1 MRSMALLIS
10 IFWNVTFVG
19 AQTAEQVGGILE
31 LPIQSP
37 ELVEFQLRQYLMK
50 RVPPLPTPRN
60 AREWETEA
68 RELRE
73 RVLEEVIFHGWP
85 RSWVE
90 AEPKFEDLGII
101 AVGRGYRLRGLRY
114 EILPGFE
121 ATALL
126 YEPENLTGK
135 VPAIVN
141 VNGHTPVGNVTDYK
155 QIRSINYALQGM
167 LALSLEWFNCGELY
181 LPGNDHWFGGH
192 LNLAGTSATGLF
204 YLAMRK
210 GLDYLERH
218 PHVDP
223 DRLGVTGLSGGAW
236 QTGVLSGL
244 DERVA
249 AAAPVSGYF
258 AFLSA
263 IERNADVGDMEYNP
277 PDLGIDYT
285 HLTALRAPRPTLLMF
300 SAEDNYYVGRAA
312 LTKPYLYDQIMPFF
326 RLFGKEEVFEW
337 HENTDPG
344 THNYELDNRQQSYR
358 FFSRHFGL
366 PAQPREIPVDA
377 EVKNAEELRLGIP
390 EDNLTILDLAR
401 KLAGEIERE
410 TVPGNLERRRT
421 WAGRKRHQLQELVRY
436 RPQSVEHP
444 WGTANTK
451 KKGLESASYR
461 LEFDNHL
468 SASAV
473 WLKAIASAAGGP
485 ATIVLH
491 DRGFAAASSQ
501 VSDLVQRGEQVLA
514 LDLIFTGNAAPEGP
528 LRPEGSRAN
537 DRALNQLLEESKNES
552 MASWMGSRP
561 PSALY
566 GQLLAPL
573 GERPLGIEA
582 AQLVAAAH
590 WLEDTTGTR
599 RIRLKSTGIRS
610 QVVALV
616 AAALKPDLF
625 SRIQIHQGM
634 SSLSHLYDVPVTY
647 QQAPDLFCRD
657 LYKEFDLD
665 QLEVLAEP
673 TEIRQED

>member
-1 MRSMALLIS
+1 MRFALFIIVFFQMAFACARAS
-10 IFWNVTFVG
+10 
-19 AQTAEQVGGILE
+19 EQVGAILE

-37 ELVEFQLRQYLMK
+37 DIVEFQLRQYLME
-50 RVPPLPTPRN
+50 RLPPLPTPRN

-68 RELRE
+68 RELRQ
-73 RVLEEVIFHGWP
+73 RVLEEVIFYGWP

-90 AEPKFEDLGII
+90 AEPEFEDLGII
-101 AVGRGYRLRGLRY
+101 ATGKGYRLRGLRY
-114 EILPGFE
+114 EILPGFQT
-121 ATALL
+121 TALL

-141 VNGHTPVGNVTDYK
+141 VNGHTSVGNVSDYK
-155 QIRSINYALQGM
+155 QIRSINYALRGM

-204 YLAMRK
+204 YLSMRK

-223 DRLGVTGLSGGAW
+223 ERLGVTGLSGGAW

-300 SAEDNYYVGRAA
+300 SAEDNYYVGRAV

-326 RLFGKEEVFEW
+326 GLFGKEEAFWW

-358 FFSRHFGL
+358 FFSHYFGL
-366 PAQPREIPVDA
+366 TVQAREIPVDA

-390 EDNLTILDLAR
+390 EDNLTILALAR
-401 KLAGEIERE
+401 KLAGEIEHE
-410 TVPGNLERRRT
+410 TPPGNLEKRRT
-421 WAGRKRHQLQELVRY
+421 WSGRKRQQLQELVRY

-451 KKGLESASYR
+451 KKGIESASYR
-461 LEFDNHL
+461 LQFDDHL

-473 WLKAIASAAGGP
+473 WLKAIASPAGGP
-485 ATIVLH
+485 VAIVLH
-491 DRGFAAASSQ
+491 DRGFAAAAPQ
-501 VSDLVQRGEQVLA
+501 VSDLLNRGERVLA
-514 LDLIFTGNAAPEGP
+514 LDLVFTGDAAPEGP

-552 MASWMGSRP
+552 MVSWMVSRP

-573 GERPLGIEA
+573 GERPLGMRA
-582 AQLVAAAH
+582 AQLVAAAR
-590 WLEDTTGTR
+590 WLEDTMGTR
-599 RIRLKSTGIRS
+599 RIRLESTGIRS

-616 AAALKPDLF
+616 AAALKPELF
-625 SRIQIHQGM
+625 SRIRIREGM
-634 SSLSHLYDVPVTY
+634 SSLSHLYTVPVTY

-673 TEIRQED
+673 TEILQED

>member
-1 MRSMALLIS
+1 MRFTLLLV
-10 IFWNVTFVG
+10 FFLHPAFAF
-19 AQTAEQVGGILE
+19 AQTTEQVDAILE
-31 LPIQSP
+31 LPVQSP
-37 ELVEFQLRQYLMK
+37 ETVEFQLRQYLME
-50 RVPPLPTPRN
+50 RVPPLSTPGN

-68 RELRE
+68 RKLRE
-73 RVLEEVIFHGWP
+73 RVLKDVIFHGWP
-85 RSWVE
+85 PRWVE

-101 AVGRGYRLRGLRY
+101 ASGRGYRLRGLRY
-114 EILPGFE
+114 EILPGFKT
-121 ATALL
+121 TALL

-141 VNGHTPVGNVTDYK
+141 VNGHTPVGNASGYK
-155 QIRSINYALQGM
+155 QIRCINYALRGM

-181 LPGNDHWFGGH
+181 LPGNDHWYGGH
-192 LNLAGTSATGLF
+192 LNLAGMSATGLF

-218 PHVDP
+218 PHVDR

-312 LTKPYLYDQIMPFF
+312 LTKPYLYDQILPFF
-326 RLFGKEEVFEW
+326 RLFGKEEAFEW

-366 PAQPREIPVDA
+366 PVQAGEIPVEA
-377 EVKNAEELRLGIP
+377 EVKTAQELRMGIP
-390 EDNLTILDLAR
+390 EDNLTILALAR
-401 KLAGEIERE
+401 KVAGEIEHE
-410 TVPGNLERRRT
+410 SPSGNLERRRA
-421 WAGRKRHQLQELVRY
+421 WVGRKRQRLQEVVRY
-436 RPQSVEHP
+436 RSQRVEHP
-444 WGTANTK
+444 WGVANTK
-451 KKGLESASYR
+451 KRGLESVSYR
-461 LEFDNHL
+461 LQFDNDL
-468 SASAV
+468 SASAI
-473 WLKAIASAAGGP
+473 WLKAIASPPDAP

-491 DRGFAAASSQ
+491 DRGFAAAASQ
-501 VSDLVQRGEQVLA
+501 VSELLNQGGQVLA

-552 MASWMGSRP
+552 MASWMVSRP

-573 GERPLGIEA
+573 GERPLGIRA
-582 AQLVAAAH
+582 AQLVAAAR
-590 WLEDTTGTR
+590 WLEETTGTR
-599 RIRLKSTGIRS
+599 RIRLESSGIRS
-610 QVVALV
+610 QVVALI
-616 AAALKPDLF
+616 AAALKPELF
-625 SRIQIHQGM
+625 SQVRIHQGM
-634 SSLSHLYDVPVTY
+634 DSLSHLYAVPVTY

-665 QLEVLAEP
+665 QLEVLAQP
-673 TEIRQED
+673 TEILRE

>member
-1 MRSMALLIS
+1 MRFTLLPLVSLHPALAP
-10 IFWNVTFVG
+10 
-19 AQTAEQVGGILE
+19 AQTHEQVNAILD
-31 LPIQSP
+31 LPVQSP
-37 ELVEFQLRQYLMK
+37 EIVEFQLRQYLIK
-50 RVPPLPTPRN
+50 RVPPLPTPQN
-60 AREWETEA
+60 ARAWETEA
-68 RELRE
+68 RTLRE
-73 RVLEEVIFHGWP
+73 RVLKDVIFHGWP
-85 RSWVE
+85 ASWVE
-90 AEPKFEDLGII
+90 AEPEFEDLGII
-101 AVGRGYRLRGLRY
+101 ASEKGYRLRGLRY
-114 EILPGFE
+114 EILPGFQT
-121 ATALL
+121 TALL

-141 VNGHTPVGNVTDYK
+141 VNGHTTVGNATGYK
-155 QIRSINYALQGM
+155 QIRCINYALRGM

-192 LNLAGTSATGLF
+192 LNLAGVSATGLF

-218 PHVDP
+218 PHVDR

-244 DERVA
+244 DERV

-300 SAEDNYYVGRAA
+300 SAEDNYYVGRAV
-312 LTKPYLYDQIMPFF
+312 LTKPYLYDQILPFF
-326 RLFGKEEVFEW
+326 KLFGKKDVFEW

-366 PAQPREIPVDA
+366 PVQADEVAVDG
-377 EVKNAEELRLGIP
+377 EVKTAQELKLGIP
-390 EDNLTILDLAR
+390 GDNLTILALAR
-401 KLAGEIERE
+401 KLAGEIEHE
-410 TVPGNLERRRT
+410 SPPGNPERRRA
-421 WAGRKRHQLQELVRY
+421 WIGRKRQRLQELVRY
-436 RPQSVEHP
+436 RSQRVEHP
-444 WGTANTK
+444 WGVANTK
-451 KKGLESASYR
+451 KRGLESVSYR
-461 LEFDNHL
+461 LQFDNHL
-468 SASAV
+468 SASAI
-473 WLKAIASAAGGP
+473 WLKEIASPPDAP

-491 DRGFAAASSQ
+491 DRGYAAAASK
-501 VSDLVQRGEQVLA
+501 VADLLNQGHQVLA

-537 DRALNQLLEESKNES
+537 DPALNQLLEESKNRS
-552 MASWMGSRP
+552 MASWMVSRP

-573 GERPLGIEA
+573 GERPLGIRA
-582 AQLVAAAH
+582 AQLVAAAR
-590 WLEDTTGTR
+590 WLEETAGTR
-599 RIRLKSTGIRS
+599 RIRLESSGIRS
-610 QVVALV
+610 QVAALI
-616 AAALKPDLF
+616 ATALKPELF
-625 SRIQIHQGM
+625 SQVRIHQGM
-634 SSLSHLYDVPVTY
+634 DSLSHLYAVPVTY
-647 QQAPDLFCRD
+647 QQAPGLFCRD

-665 QLEVLAEP
+665 QLQVLAQP
-673 TEIRQED
+673 TEILHE

>member
-1 MRSMALLIS
+1 MRFALLLLFFLHPALAS
-10 IFWNVTFVG
+10 
-19 AQTAEQVGGILE
+19 AQTTGQVSAILD
-31 LPIQSP
+31 LPVQSP
-37 ELVEFQLRQYLMK
+37 EVVEFQLRQYLMK
-50 RVPPLPTPRN
+50 RVPPLPTPQT

-68 RELRE
+68 RKLRE
-73 RVLEEVIFHGWP
+73 RILKDVIFHGWP
-85 RSWVE
+85 PGWVE
-90 AEPKFEDLGII
+90 AEPEFEDLGII
-101 AVGRGYRLRGLRY
+101 ASGKGYRLRGLRY
-114 EILPGFE
+114 EILPGFQT
-121 ATALL
+121 TALL
-126 YEPENLTGK
+126 YEPEILAGK

-141 VNGHTPVGNVTDYK
+141 VNGHTPVGNATGYK
-155 QIRSINYALQGM
+155 QIRCINYALRGM
-167 LALSLEWFNCGELY
+167 LALSLEWFNCGELF

-192 LNLAGTSATGLF
+192 LNLAGMSATGLF

-218 PHVDP
+218 PHVDR

-300 SAEDNYYVGRAA
+300 SAEDNYYVGRAV

-326 RLFGKEEVFEW
+326 ELFGKKGVFEW

-366 PAQPREIPVDA
+366 PVQAEEIPVDG
-377 EVKNAEELRLGIP
+377 EVKTAQELKLGIP
-390 EDNLTILDLAR
+390 EDNLTILALAR
-401 KLAGEIERE
+401 KLAGKIEHE
-410 TVPGNLERRRT
+410 NPPGNLERRRA
-421 WAGRKRHQLQELVRY
+421 WAGRKRQRLRELVRY
-436 RPQSVEHP
+436 VRQRVEHP
-444 WGTANTK
+444 WGVANTK
-451 KKGLESASYR
+451 QRGLESVSYR
-461 LEFDNHL
+461 LQFDNDL
-468 SASAV
+468 SASTI
-473 WLKAIASAAGGP
+473 WLRSIASPADAP
-485 ATIVLH
+485 ATIILH
-491 DRGFAAASSQ
+491 DRGYAAAASQ
-501 VSDLVQRGEQVLA
+501 VAELLNQGGQVLA

-537 DRALNQLLEESKNES
+537 DPALNQLLEESKNKS
-552 MASWMGSRP
+552 MASWMVSRP

-573 GERPLGIEA
+573 GERPLGIRA
-582 AQLVAAAH
+582 AQLVAAAR
-590 WLEDTTGTR
+590 WLEETAGAR
-599 RIRLKSTGIRS
+599 RIRLESSGIRS
-610 QVVALV
+610 QVVALI
-616 AAALKPDLF
+616 AAALKPGLF
-625 SRIQIHQGM
+625 SRVRIHQGM
-634 SSLSHLYDVPVTY
+634 DSLSHLYAVPVTY
-647 QQAPDLFCRD
+647 QQAPGLFCRD

-665 QLEVLAEP
+665 QLKVMTQP
-673 TEIRQED
+673 TEILHE

>member
-1 MRSMALLIS
+1 MRFTLLLV
-10 IFWNVTFVG
+10 FFLHPAFAF
-19 AQTAEQVGGILE
+19 AQTTEQVGAILE
-31 LPIQSP
+31 LPVQSP
-37 ELVEFQLRQYLMK
+37 ETVEFQLRQYLME
-50 RVPPLPTPRN
+50 RVPPLPTPGN

-68 RELRE
+68 RKLRE
-73 RVLEEVIFHGWP
+73 RVLKDVIFHGWP
-85 RSWVE
+85 PRWVE

-101 AVGRGYRLRGLRY
+101 ASGRGYRLRGLRY
-114 EILPGFE
+114 EILPGFQT
-121 ATALL
+121 TALL

-141 VNGHTPVGNVTDYK
+141 VNGHTPVGNASDYK
-155 QIRSINYALQGM
+155 QIRCINYALRGM

-192 LNLAGTSATGLF
+192 LNLAGMSATGLF

-218 PHVDP
+218 PHVDRG
-223 DRLGVTGLSGGAW
+223 RLGVTGLSGGAW

-312 LTKPYLYDQIMPFF
+312 LTKPYLYDQILPFF
-326 RLFGKEEVFEW
+326 RLFGKEEAFEW

-366 PAQPREIPVDA
+366 PVQAGEIPVEA
-377 EVKNAEELRLGIP
+377 EVKTAQELKLGIP
-390 EDNLTILDLAR
+390 EDNLSILALAR
-401 KLAGEIERE
+401 KVAGEIEHE
-410 TVPGNLERRRT
+410 SPPGNRERRRA
-421 WAGRKRHQLQELVRY
+421 WVGRKKQRLQEVVRY
-436 RPQSVEHP
+436 RSQSVEHP
-444 WGTANTK
+444 WGVANTK
-451 KKGLESASYR
+451 KRGLESVSYR
-461 LEFDNHL
+461 LQFDNDL
-468 SASAV
+468 SASAI
-473 WLKAIASAAGGP
+473 WLKAIASPPDAP

-491 DRGFAAASSQ
+491 DRGFAAAASQ
-501 VSDLVQRGEQVLA
+501 VSELLNQGGQVLA

-552 MASWMGSRP
+552 MASWMVSRP

-573 GERPLGIEA
+573 GERPLGIRA
-582 AQLVAAAH
+582 AQLVAAAR
-590 WLEDTTGTR
+590 WLEETTGTR
-599 RIRLKSTGIRS
+599 RIRLESSGIRS
-610 QVVALV
+610 QVVVLI
-616 AAALKPDLF
+616 AAALKPELF
-625 SRIQIHQGM
+625 SQVRIHQGM
-634 SSLSHLYDVPVTY
+634 DSLSHLYAVPVTY

-665 QLEVLAEP
+665 QLEVLAQP
-673 TEIRQED
+673 TEILRE

>member
-1 MRSMALLIS
+1 MRFTLLLVFFLS
-10 IFWNVTFVG
+10 PAFAS
-19 AQTAEQVGGILE
+19 AQTTEQVSAILE
-31 LPIQSP
+31 LPVQSP
-37 ELVEFQLRQYLMK
+37 ETVEFQLRQYLMK

-68 RELRE
+68 REMRE
-73 RVLEEVIFHGWP
+73 RVLKDVIFHGWP
-85 RSWVE
+85 SNWVE

-101 AVGRGYRLRGLRY
+101 HSGKGYRLRGLRY
-114 EILPGFE
+114 EILPGFQT
-121 ATALL
+121 TALL
-126 YEPENLTGK
+126 YEPENLTGR

-141 VNGHTPVGNVTDYK
+141 VNGHTTVGNATGYK
-155 QIRSINYALQGM
+155 QVRCINYALRGM
-167 LALSLEWFNCGELY
+167 LALSLEWFNCGELH

-192 LNLAGTSATGLF
+192 LNLAGMSATGLF

-218 PHVDP
+218 PHADP
-223 DRLGVTGLSGGAW
+223 GRLGVTGLSGGAW

-326 RLFGKEEVFEW
+326 RLFGEEGVFEW

-366 PAQPREIPVDA
+366 SVQAGEIPVDA
-377 EVKNAEELRLGIP
+377 EVKTAQELRLGIP
-390 EDNLTILDLAR
+390 EDNLTILSLAR
-401 KLAGEIERE
+401 KLAGEIEHE
-410 TVPGNLERRRT
+410 APPGDPEKRRA
-421 WAGRKRHQLQELVRY
+421 WAGSKRQRLQELVRY
-436 RPQSVEHP
+436 GTQKVKHP
-444 WGTANTK
+444 WGVANTK
-451 KKGLESASYR
+451 KRGLESVSYR
-461 LEFDNHL
+461 LEIDNDL
-468 SASAV
+468 SASAI
-473 WLKAIASAAGGP
+473 WLKAIASPPDAP

-491 DRGFAAASSQ
+491 DRGYSAAASQ
-501 VSDLVQRGEQVLA
+501 VSGLLEQGRQVLA

-528 LRPEGSRAN
+528 LRPEGSQAN
-537 DRALNQLLEESKNES
+537 DRPLNHLLEESKNKS
-552 MASWMGSRP
+552 MAAWMVSRP

-573 GERPLGIEA
+573 GERPLGIRA
-582 AQLVAAAH
+582 AQLVAAAR
-590 WLEDTTGTR
+590 WLKETAGTR
-599 RIRLKSTGIRS
+599 RIRLESSGIRS
-610 QVVALV
+610 QVVTLT
-616 AAALKPDLF
+616 AAALEPKLF
-625 SRIQIHQGM
+625 SQVRIRQGM
-634 SSLSHLYDVPVTY
+634 DSMSHLYAVPVTY
-647 QQAPDLFCRD
+647 QQAPGLFCRD

-665 QLEVLAEP
+665 QLEVLARP
-673 TEIRQED
+673 TEVLQE